1 MVYCL
6 NGLTLPDYNAIQN
19 NTDMAVIRVSKEVQ
33 SGSKIIK
40 MIAKQHYITSIDYSG
55 KAFFDINGRLSLKE
69 PKPSFK
75 YKIEYD
81 NCIDGKE
88 CIWCFN

>member
-1 MVYCL
+1 ML
-6 NGLTLPDYNAIQN
+6 NGLIIPDCDLMQNEINKAI
-19 NTDMAVIRVSKEVQ
+19 IRASKEVQ

-40 MIAKQHYITSIDYSG
+40 MIFKQHYVTNVAFSG
-55 KAFFDINGRLSLKE
+55 EGWFDRRGNILFHTKPKE
-69 PKPSFK
+69 SYK